1 MIFNECNDYTN
12 QNLFPP
18 NELERTRILYGPAN
32 EERRL
37 QLYKFM
43 THNIYI
49 LNKSQLLMLFKNIVS
64 LNVKLSKNEITKNEN
79 GVQALKDI
87 LNIFVIMCKKEQE
100 NTKQIKSSGVVN
112 HNEAFDENMIIP
124 TSVDDRE

>member
-1 MIFNECNDYTN
+1 
-12 QNLFPP
+12 
-18 NELERTRILYGPAN
+18 
-32 EERRL
+32 
-37 QLYKFM
+37 
-43 THNIYI
+43 
-49 LNKSQLLMLFKNIVS
+49 MLFKNIVS

-112 HNEAFDENMIIP
+112 HNEAFDENMVIP